1 MQTDKKQF
9 SLLVMLAA
17 IFMLTLVFVP
27 SPVLAG
33 EKVLAP
39 EVEILPSD
47 DAAGGDVTE
56 SLPIHQELDQLTE
69 EATVKE
75 QFDKSETGDVMLGL
89 DPSVAVGSISLNQDE
104 RKLVDL
110 INDSRAE
117 AGVSRLALDEKIT
130 EIAKLKAKDMV
141 ENGYLSYN
149 SRTYGSVRDM
159 LDDAGLEY
167 RNIKP
172 KIARTSVSVSVNLV
186 QRVLM
191 RYESHS
197 EDLLDSRYNAIGI
210 AVQDDGQRKYIVQ
223 ILVGGGPQ
231 EDRPDPQPEPQPTPD
246 PQPKPDPEPQPSPP
260 ADNGDTAV
268 MNASERQMLDLVNN
282 ERVQRGLQPLKADA
296 TLVELGRLK
305 AQDMIEKGYFSHTSP
320 TYGSPFA
327 MMRSAGVQ
335 YSYAGENLAKAGSV
349 NSAHNGLM
357 NSSGHRANILNENFN
372 RVGIAVVKD
381 GYYKYFVQ
389 MFIRG
394 QGGGSVPQ
402 PDPQPE
408 PSPQPTP
415 QPQPE
420 PEPDPRPNPGDTQG
434 LTADEKQMLSLVN
447 KERTSRGVEALQ
459 SNLELAKVARVKA
472 EDMIDKGYFSH
483 TSPTYGS
490 PFDMMRQFG
499 IRFGYAGENLAGAPT
514 VSSAHTNLM
523 NSSGHRR
530 NILNDNFDQ
539 VGIGVVDGGPYG
551 KMFVQMFIG

>member
-17 IFMLTLVFVP
+17 IFMVTLVFVP

-33 EKVLAP
+33 EKVLTP
-39 EVEILPSD
+39 KVEILPVD
-47 DAAGGDVTE
+47 EVAGDASE
-56 SLPIHQELDQLTE
+56 NLPIHQKLDQLME
-69 EATVKE
+69 EASVKK
-75 QFDKSETGDVMLGL
+75 QFDKLETGDVMLGP
-89 DPSVAVGSISLNQDE
+89 DPSVAVGGISLNQDE
-104 RKLVDL
+104 RKLADL
-110 INDSRAE
+110 INESRAE

-167 RNIKP
+167 NYVKP
-172 KIARTSVSVSVNLV
+172 KIARTSVSVSINLV
-186 QRVLM
+186 HRALM

-197 EDLLDSRYNAIGI
+197 EDLLDSRYDAIGI

-223 ILVGGGPQ
+223 ILVGGGSQ
-231 EDRPDPQPEPQPTPD
+231 EDRPAPQPEPDPKPTPE
-246 PQPKPDPEPQPSPP
+246 PGPKPKPDPDPQPSPP
-260 ADNGDTAV
+260 ADNGDTAI
-268 MNASERQMLDLVNN
+268 MNASERQMLDVVNR
-282 ERVQRGLQPLKADA
+282 ERVERGLQPLKADA

-320 TYGSPFA
+320 TYGSPFE

-349 NSAHNGLM
+349 VSAHNGLM

-402 PDPQPE
+402 PDP
-408 PSPQPTP
+408 SPQPTP
-415 QPQPE
+415 EPQPE
-420 PEPDPRPNPGDTQG
+420 PEPRPNPGDTQG

-447 KERTSRGVEALQ
+447 KERTSRGVGALQ

-472 EDMIDKGYFSH
+472 KDMIDKGYFSH

-530 NILNDNFDQ
+530 NILNDNFDE